1 MAWPAVTPELW
12 FPIWSWLVAT
22 GVSTGLKQQFPGL
35 GFQTLSTFGALTSVL
50 TSMLVSV
57 FSFAFAV
64 LSDLNNESKYSCVFW
79 GNWGECKVGKSDQDR
94 TGWGNSQFKRNLLL
108 FFQIMLKVHIDK
120 ALKFPLEFGFDV
132 IFFFFLMLP

>member
-1 MAWPAVTPELW
+1 
-12 FPIWSWLVAT
+12 
-22 GVSTGLKQQFPGL
+22 
-35 GFQTLSTFGALTSVL
+35 
-50 TSMLVSV
+50 MLVSV

-79 GNWGECKVGKSDQDR
+79 GNWGECKVGKSDGDR

-132 IFFFFLMLP
+132 IFFFLMLP